1 MVKRRWGFLLGLAA
15 CLLAVSWLSR
25 FLLVIEVTGNE
36 TVPTAVILSQL
47 QRVGVKPGAYGPAIA
62 QREAA
67 NEALLGLPELSYMAI
82 NIYGTRAE
90 IIVREA
96 EKVPEMLDED
106 IPADIV
112 ATSDGMIED
121 IHADTGRA
129 MFADGDIVAKG
140 EVLISGTLDLKEPE
154 YGTVDF
160 GYMVVR
166 AVGDVTARTWRTLEE
181 TIPLTVQVK
190 EYTGEESRGY
200 GIKFLWFDL
209 DFFENS
215 SISQGDCRA
224 DPVRAHDACR
234 PDHGDQAGLHPAG
247 GAGGPGYSRGPAGG
261 NFAGTAGGADGGP
274 SGRGS
279 AHRLRDPGGK
289 RAADGNPAGGM
300 PGGDR
305 PHRGAGGR
313 GGQDT
318 GRAAGGGSRL
328 TRLWMIQRR
337 AIP

>member
-1 MVKRRWGFLLGLAA
+1 
-15 CLLAVSWLSR
+15 
-25 FLLVIEVTGNE
+25 
-36 TVPTAVILSQL
+36 
-47 QRVGVKPGAYGPAIA
+47 
-62 QREAA
+62 
-67 NEALLGLPELSYMAI
+67 
-82 NIYGTRAE
+82 
-90 IIVREA
+90 
-96 EKVPEMLDED
+96 MLDED

-215 SISQGDCRA
+215 SISQGRYDKITETAELTLFGRTMPA
-224 DPVRAHDACR
+224 ALTTVTKRGYTLREEPVDRDTAAAQLEEILQVRLAELMEAHQ
-234 PDHGDQAGLHPAG
+234 GEV
-247 GAGGPGYSRGPAGG
+247 
-261 NFAGTAGGADGGP
+261 
-274 SGRGS
+274 
-279 AHRLRDPGGK
+279 LRTDFVTREENG
-289 RAADGNPAGGM
+289 
-300 PGGDR
+300 
-305 PHRGAGGR
+305 
-313 GGQDT
+313 
-318 GRAAGGGSRL
+318 RL
-328 TRLWMIQRR
+328 TVTLLAECREEIGRTVER
-337 AIP
+337 EDEVGRIPGAQPEEEAG